1 TGQVGAIMS
10 TDLLMPAI
18 DPNLPAELSPTI
30 IDGMLRHDLGF
41 DGVVITDALYMQGV
55 TQRYSMNEAGVLS
68 ILAGCD
74 MLEGPMTPAQ
84 MIAMEDALKNALS
97 SGRLTQARI
106 DLSVRRI
113 LVLKM
118 RMGLIPVPLN

>member
-1 TGQVGAIMS
+1 M
-10 TDLLMPAI
+10 
-18 DPNLPAELSPTI
+18 
-30 IDGMLRHDLGF
+30 DG
-41 DGVVITDALYMQGV
+41 ITQH
-55 TQRYSMNEAGVLS
+55 YSMNEAGVLA

-74 MLEGPMTPAQ
+74 MIEGPMTPAQ
-84 MIAMEDALKNALS
+84 MIGMINALKTALT

-118 RMGLIPVPLN
+118 RMGLIPVPLNTIAPVPAIGSMRPVNGPGLVASVIPTVPAARDNRRQPTR